1 MKTFVFYFCTA
12 CLFLV
17 SGKGFSQNVYLQTS
31 TGNTTQMMGKDAI
44 YSNLSLSENLSKIEA
59 FSRQVK
65 LLDLI
70 GFDTFIENQQMVT
83 IFVVKN
89 RAFDFMDEKELE
101 KFLSSANAKV
111 LTEMQSAYFI
121 PGRVDEHAI
130 RKAVTDGGGAASF
143 RTINNKTLRFLAEGD
158 VIYLYTENGSK
169 SKLLETNFLH
179 QKGFFHITENLPLK
193 K

>member
-1 MKTFVFYFCTA
+1 MKTFSYTLTA
-12 CLFLV
+12 LLFFFI
-17 SGKGFSQNVYLQTS
+17 GTTIQSQNIYADDSDRVITKVLGTD
-31 TGNTTQMMGKDAI
+31 TI
-44 YSNLSLSENLSKIEA
+44 YSNFSLAENLSKIPA
-59 FSRQVK
+59 FSKQVK
-65 LLDLI
+65 VLELI
-70 GFDTFIENQQMVT
+70 DFDTFIENQQMVT

-89 RAFDFMDEKELE
+89 KAFDIMDEKELE
-101 KFLSSANAKV
+101 KFLSSANAKK

-158 VIYLYTENGSK
+158 AVYLYTENGSK

-179 QKGFFHITENLPLK
+179 QKGFFHITESLPLK

>member
-1 MKTFVFYFCTA
+1 MKTFSYTLTA
-12 CLFLV
+12 LLFFFI
-17 SGKGFSQNVYLQTS
+17 GTTIQSQNIYADDSDRVITKVLGTD
-31 TGNTTQMMGKDAI
+31 TI
-44 YSNLSLSENLSKIEA
+44 YSNFSLAENLSKIPA
-59 FSRQVK
+59 FSKQVK
-65 LLDLI
+65 VLELI
-70 GFDTFIENQQMVT
+70 DFDTFIENQQMVT

-89 RAFDFMDEKELE
+89 KAFDIMDEKELE
-101 KFLSSANAKV
+101 KFLSSANAKK

-158 VIYLYTENGSK
+158 AVYLYTENGSK

-179 QKGFFHITENLPLK
+179 QKGFFTSLK
-193 K
+193 ASH